1 MKIVISEEQ
10 LKTLVHLIKEDN
22 GKINVMFVGD
32 SHSAGNGWTWNYLI
46 AKDHPEW
53 DVTQLAVGG
62 KTTKWMLQN
71 LTTKL
76 NEKKYDL
83 VFIYG
88 GANDVMSPQPIST
101 PISNIQKMVDLV
113 NGQGGKAIVLTGFDS
128 ETIFNPEK
136 VSTTKYCDRECM
148 IGFKPKRVKYQ
159 TDLPNSIT
167 GAIIIPKL
175 VGDISWSTDGVH
187 VGSAQHKLMK
197 DHVYSNMGDLKNI
210 TVDTKTKSDT
220 NTETKSDT
228 NTETQSAGQRLFNSI
243 KTILSKKDKM
253 ESTATPEDI
262 KTIQLS
268 LNVINK
274 GNLPMTG
281 QIDDET
287 TKAIENYQETNNLD
301 KTGKLSPDTTGGII
315 SDFLFKIT
323 GKRYTFGKSSNT
335 EKSDNTEKSEQNFNP
350 MVIINPG
357 VKVTTF
363 PSDIETKFKTA
374 VGDDYDGFISD
385 VKAIGLDPKIAIRQL
400 YTESRFNPDVMSCKR
415 TSSAGAKGIAQFM
428 PGTWP
433 TYGGGG
439 DPCNISDALKAYPK
453 MMKKLLD
460 KFPGRLDLAIAGYNS
475 GPNLQVPKNSKN
487 FVYDNALKNKTPFT
501 ELNGVIPAESY
512 KYASSILQ
520 T

>member
-32 SHSAGNGWTWNYLI
+32 SHSAGPKWTWNYLI

-101 PISNIQKMVDLV
+101 PIGNIQKMVDLV

-128 ETIFNPEK
+128 ESIFNPEK
-136 VSTTKYCDRECM
+136 VSTTRYCDRECM

-159 TDLPNSIT
+159 VDLPNSIT

-187 VGSAQHKLMK
+187 VGSAKHKLMK

-210 TVDTKTKSDT
+210 KVDTETNSGTK
-220 NTETKSDT
+220 
-228 NTETQSAGQRLFNSI
+228 TETQSASQKIFNSI
-243 KTILSKKDKM
+243 KNILSKKDKM

-274 GNLPMTG
+274 GDLPMTG
-281 QIDDET
+281 QINDET

-323 GKRYTFGKSSNT
+323 GKRYTFGKSST
-335 EKSDNTEKSEQNFNP
+335 TEKSEQNFNP

-357 VKVTTF
+357 VKVKTF
-363 PSDIETKFKTA
+363 PSDIETKFKNA
-374 VGDDYDGFISD
+374 VGDNYDSFISD
-385 VKAIGLDPKIAIRQL
+385 VQSIGLDPKIAIRQL
-400 YTESRFNPDVMSCKR
+400 YTESAFSPDVMSCKR
-415 TSSAGAKGIAQFM
+415 TSTAGAKGIAQFM

-433 TYGGGG
+433 SYGGGG
-439 DPCNISDALKAYPK
+439 NPCNISDALKAYPK
-453 MMKKLLD
+453 MMKVLLN

-475 GPNLQVPKNSKN
+475 GPNLKAYS
-487 FVYDNALKNKTPFT
+487 NALKNKTPFT
-501 ELNGVIPAESY
+501 ELKGVIPKESY
-512 KYASSILQ
+512 GYASSILQ
-520 T
+520 P

>member
-32 SHSAGNGWTWNYLI
+32 SHSAGPEWTWNYLI

-101 PISNIQKMVDLV
+101 PIGNIQKMVDLV
-113 NGQGGKAIVLTGFDS
+113 NGQGGKVIVLVGFDS
-128 ETIFNPEK
+128 ESIFNPEK
-136 VSTTKYCDRECM
+136 VTTTKYCDRECM
-148 IGFKPKRVKYQ
+148 IGFKPKRIKYQ
-159 TDLPNSIT
+159 ADLPNSIT

-175 VGDISWSTDGVH
+175 VGDISWSSDGVH
-187 VGSAQHKLMK
+187 VGSAKHKLMK

-210 TVDTKTKSDT
+210 KVDTKTNSG
-220 NTETKSDT
+220 T
-228 NTETQSAGQRLFNSI
+228 NTETQSASQKIFNSI
-243 KTILSKKDKM
+243 KNILSKKDKM

-274 GNLPMTG
+274 GDLPMTG
-281 QIDDET
+281 QINDET

-323 GKRYTFGKSSNT
+323 GKRYTFGKSST
-335 EKSDNTEKSEQNFNP
+335 TEKSEKNFNP
-350 MVIINPG
+350 MVIENPG

-363 PSDIETKFKTA
+363 PSDIETKFKNA
-374 VGDDYDGFISD
+374 VGDNYDSFISD
-385 VKAIGLDPKIAIRQL
+385 VQAIGLDPKIAIRQL
-400 YTESRFNPDVMSCKR
+400 YTESRFSPDVMSCKR
-415 TSSAGAKGIAQFM
+415 TSTAGAKGIAQFM

-433 TYGGGG
+433 SYGGGG
-439 DPCNISDALKAYPK
+439 NPCNISDALKAYPK
-453 MMKKLLD
+453 MMKVLLN

-475 GPNLQVPKNSKN
+475 GPNKTAYAK
-487 FVYDNALKNKTPFT
+487 ALKNKTPFT
-501 ELNGVIPAESY
+501 DLKGKIPNESY
-512 KYASSILQ
+512 NYASSILQ
-520 T
+520 P

>member
-32 SHSAGNGWTWNYLI
+32 SHSAGDGWTWNYLI

-101 PISNIQKMVDLV
+101 PIGNIQKMVDLV
-113 NGQGGKAIVLTGFDS
+113 NGQGGKVIVLVGFDS
-128 ETIFNPEK
+128 ESIFNPEK
-136 VSTTKYCDRECM
+136 VTTTKYCDRECM
-148 IGFKPKRVKYQ
+148 IGFKPKRIKYQ
-159 TDLPNSIT
+159 ADLPNSIT

-175 VGDISWSTDGVH
+175 VGDISWSSDGVH
-187 VGSAQHKLMK
+187 VGSAKHKLMK

-210 TVDTKTKSDT
+210 KVDTKTNSG
-220 NTETKSDT
+220 T
-228 NTETQSAGQRLFNSI
+228 NTETQSASQKIFNSI
-243 KTILSKKDKM
+243 KNILSKKDKM

-274 GNLPMTG
+274 DDLPMTG
-281 QIDDET
+281 QINDET

-323 GKRYTFGKSSNT
+323 GKRYTFGKSST
-335 EKSDNTEKSEQNFNP
+335 TEKSEQNFNP

-357 VKVTTF
+357 VKVKTF
-363 PSDIETKFKTA
+363 PSDIETKFKNA
-374 VGDDYDGFISD
+374 VGDNYDSFISD
-385 VKAIGLDPKIAIRQL
+385 VEEIGLDPKIAIRQL
-400 YTESRFNPDVMSCKR
+400 YTESAFSPDVMSCKR
-415 TSSAGAKGIAQFM
+415 TSTAGAKGIAQFM

-433 TYGGGG
+433 SYGGGG
-439 DPCNISDALKAYPK
+439 NPCNISDALKAYPK
-453 MMKKLLD
+453 MMKVLLN
-460 KFPGRLDLAIAGYNS
+460 KFPGRLDLSIAGYNS
-475 GPNLQVPKNSKN
+475 GPNLKAYS
-487 FVYDNALKNKTPFT
+487 NALKNKTPFT
-501 ELNGVIPAESY
+501 ELKGVIPNESY
-512 KYASSILQ
+512 NYASSILQ
-520 T
+520 P

>member
-32 SHSAGNGWTWNYLI
+32 SHSAGPKWTWNYLI

-101 PISNIQKMVDLV
+101 PIGNIQKMVDLV

-128 ETIFNPEK
+128 ESIFNPEK
-136 VSTTKYCDRECM
+136 VSTTRYCDRECM

-159 TDLPNSIT
+159 VDLPNSIT

-187 VGSAQHKLMK
+187 VGSAKHKLMK

-210 TVDTKTKSDT
+210 KVDTETNSGTK
-220 NTETKSDT
+220 
-228 NTETQSAGQRLFNSI
+228 TETQSASQKIFNSI
-243 KTILSKKDKM
+243 KNILSKKDKM

-274 GNLPMTG
+274 GDLPMTG
-281 QIDDET
+281 QINDET

-323 GKRYTFGKSSNT
+323 GKRYTFGKSST
-335 EKSDNTEKSEQNFNP
+335 TEKSEQNFNP
-350 MVIINPG
+350 MVIINSG
-357 VKVTTF
+357 VKVKIF
-363 PSDIETKFKTA
+363 PSDIETKFKNA
-374 VGDDYDGFISD
+374 VGDNYDSFISD
-385 VKAIGLDPKIAIRQL
+385 VQSIGLDPKIAIRQL
-400 YTESRFNPDVMSCKR
+400 YTESAFSPDVMSCKR
-415 TSSAGAKGIAQFM
+415 TSTAGAKGIAQFM

-433 TYGGGG
+433 SYGGGG
-439 DPCNISDALKAYPK
+439 NPCNISDALKAYPK
-453 MMKKLLD
+453 MMKVLLN

-475 GPNLQVPKNSKN
+475 GPNLKAYS
-487 FVYDNALKNKTPFT
+487 NALKNKTPFT
-501 ELNGVIPAESY
+501 ELKGVIPKESY
-512 KYASSILQ
+512 GYASSILQ
-520 T
+520 P

>member
-32 SHSAGNGWTWNYLI
+32 SHSAGEGWTWNYLI
-46 AKDHPEW
+46 DKDHPEW
-53 DVTQLAVGG
+53 DVTQVTKGG
-62 KTTKWMLQN
+62 KRTDWMLQN
-71 LTTKL
+71 LQTKL

-101 PISNIQKMVDLV
+101 PIGNIQKMVDLV

-136 VSTTKYCDRECM
+136 VTPTKYCDRECM
-148 IGFKPKRVKYQ
+148 IGFKPKRIKYQ
-159 TDLPNSIT
+159 ADLANGIT

-175 VGDISWSTDGVH
+175 VGDLNWSSDGIH

-210 TVDTKTKSDT
+210 TVGT
-220 NTETKSDT
+220 NTNSGT
-228 NTETQSAGQRLFNSI
+228 NDETQSSSQRLFNSI
-243 KTILSKKDKM
+243 KTVLSKKDNI
-253 ESTATPEDI
+253 ESSATPEDI

-274 GNLPMTG
+274 GDLPMTG
-281 QIDDET
+281 KIDDET
-287 TKAIENYQETNNLD
+287 TQAIEDYQENNDLD
-301 KTGKLSPDTTGGII
+301 STGKLTPDTTGGII
-315 SDFLFKIT
+315 SDLLFKIT
-323 GKRYTFGKSSNT
+323 GKRYTFGRSN
-335 EKSDNTEKSEQNFNP
+335 KNFNP
-350 MVIINPG
+350 MVIENSG
-357 VKVTTF
+357 VKVNSF
-363 PSDIETKFKTA
+363 PSDIESKFKNA
-374 VGDDYDGFISD
+374 AGSDYDSFISN
-385 VKAIGLDPKIAIRQL
+385 VESIGLDPKIAIRQL
-400 YTESRFNPDVMSCKR
+400 YTESAFNPDVMSCKR
-415 TSSAGAKGIAQFM
+415 KSTAGAQGIAQFM

-439 DPCNISDALKAYPK
+439 DPCNVSDALKAYPK
-453 MMKKLLD
+453 MMKVLLN

-475 GPNLQVPKNSKN
+475 GPNLK
-487 FVYDNALKNKTPFT
+487 VYSEALKNKTPFT
-501 ELNGVIPAESY
+501 ELKGKIPKESY

-520 T
+520 P

>member
-32 SHSAGNGWTWNYLI
+32 SHSAGPKWTWNYLI

-101 PISNIQKMVDLV
+101 PIGNIQKMVDLV

-128 ETIFNPEK
+128 ESIFNPEK
-136 VSTTKYCDRECM
+136 VSTTRYCDRECM

-159 TDLPNSIT
+159 VDLPNSIT

-187 VGSAQHKLMK
+187 VGSAKHKLMK

-210 TVDTKTKSDT
+210 KVDTETNSGTK
-220 NTETKSDT
+220 
-228 NTETQSAGQRLFNSI
+228 TETQSASQKIFNSI
-243 KTILSKKDKM
+243 KNILSKKDKM

-274 GNLPMTG
+274 GDLPMTG
-281 QIDDET
+281 QINDET

-323 GKRYTFGKSSNT
+323 GKRYTFGKSST
-335 EKSDNTEKSEQNFNP
+335 TEKSEQNFNP

-357 VKVTTF
+357 VKVKTF
-363 PSDIETKFKTA
+363 PSDIETKFKNA
-374 VGDDYDGFISD
+374 VGDNYDSFISD
-385 VKAIGLDPKIAIRQL
+385 VQSIGLDPKIAIRQL
-400 YTESRFNPDVMSCKR
+400 YTESAFSPDVMSCKR
-415 TSSAGAKGIAQFM
+415 TSTAGAKGIAQFM

-433 TYGGGG
+433 SYGGGG
-439 DPCNISDALKAYPK
+439 NPCNISDALKAYPK
-453 MMKKLLD
+453 MMKELLK
-460 KFPGRLDLAIAGYNS
+460 KFPGRLDLSIAAYNS
-475 GPNLQVPKNSKN
+475 GPYVQVPKNSKN
-487 FVYDNALKNKTPFT
+487 YVYNNALKNKTPFT
-501 ELNGVIPAESY
+501 ELKGVIPKESY
-512 KYASSILQ
+512 GYASSILQ
-520 T
+520 P

>member
-32 SHSAGNGWTWNYLI
+32 SHSAGPEWTWNYLI

-62 KTTKWMLQN
+62 KRTDWMLQN
-71 LTTKL
+71 LQTKL

-136 VSTTKYCDRECM
+136 VTTTKYCDRECM
-148 IGFKPKRVKYQ
+148 INFKPKRVKYQ
-159 TDLPNSIT
+159 ADLASSIT

-175 VGDISWSTDGVH
+175 VGDISWSSDGVH
-187 VGSAQHKLMK
+187 VGSAKHKLMK

-210 TVDTKTKSDT
+210 TVDTKTNSG
-220 NTETKSDT
+220 T
-228 NTETQSAGQRLFNSI
+228 NTETQSASQKLFNSI
-243 KTILSKKDKM
+243 KNILSKKDKM
-253 ESTATPEDI
+253 ESSATPEDI
-262 KTIQLS
+262 KTIQFS

-274 GNLPMTG
+274 GDLPMTG
-281 QIDDET
+281 QIDGET
-287 TKAIENYQETNNLD
+287 TQAIEDYQETNDLD
-301 KTGKLSPDTTGGII
+301 QTGKLTPDTTGGII

-323 GKRYTFGKSSNT
+323 GKRYTFGKSN
-335 EKSDNTEKSEQNFNP
+335 KNFNP
-350 MVIINPG
+350 MVIENPG
-357 VKVTTF
+357 VEVKPF
-363 PSDIETKFKTA
+363 PSDIESKFKNA

-385 VKAIGLDPKIAIRQL
+385 VESIGLDPKIAIRQL
-400 YTESRFNPDVMSCKR
+400 YTESAFSPDVMSCKR
-415 TSSAGAKGIAQFM
+415 KSSAGAQGIAQFM

-433 TYGGGG
+433 TYGGDG

-453 MMKKLLD
+453 MMKELLK

-475 GPNLQVPKNSKN
+475 GPNLKS
-487 FVYDNALKNKTPFT
+487 YSEALKNKTPFT
-501 ELNGVIPAESY
+501 ELKGKIPNESY

-520 T
+520 P

>member
-32 SHSAGNGWTWNYLI
+32 SHSAGPEWTWNYLI

-101 PISNIQKMVDLV
+101 PIGNIQKMVDLV

-128 ETIFNPEK
+128 ESIFNPEK
-136 VSTTKYCDRECM
+136 VTTTKYCDRECM

-159 TDLPNSIT
+159 ADLPNSIT

-187 VGSAQHKLMK
+187 VGSAKHKLMK

-210 TVDTKTKSDT
+210 KVD
-220 NTETKSDT
+220 TETKSDT
-228 NTETQSAGQRLFNSI
+228 NTKTQNAGQRLFNSI

-274 GNLPMTG
+274 GDLPMTG

-287 TKAIENYQETNNLD
+287 TKTIENYQETNNLD

-335 EKSDNTEKSEQNFNP
+335 EKSNNTEKSEQNFNP

-357 VKVTTF
+357 VKVRTF
-363 PSDIETKFKTA
+363 PSDIESKFKNV
-374 VGDDYDGFISD
+374 VGDDYNSFISD
-385 VKAIGLDPKIAIRQL
+385 VQAIGLDPKIAIRQL
-400 YTESRFNPDVMSCKR
+400 YAESAFSPNVMSCKK
-415 TSSAGAKGIAQFM
+415 TSTAGAKGIAQFM

-433 TYGGGG
+433 SYGGGG
-439 DPCNISDALKAYPK
+439 DPCNISDSLKAYVK
-453 MMKKLLD
+453 FMKVLINR
-460 KFPGRLDLAIAGYNS
+460 FPGRIDLAIAAYNS
-475 GPNLQVPKNSKN
+475 GPNKTAYAK
-487 FVYDNALKNKTPFT
+487 ALKNKTPFT
-501 ELNGVIPAESY
+501 DLKGKIPNESY
-512 KYASSILQ
+512 NYASAILQ
-520 T
+520 P

>member
-32 SHSAGNGWTWNYLI
+32 SHSAGPEWTWNYLI

-101 PISNIQKMVDLV
+101 PIGNIQKMVDLV
-113 NGQGGKAIVLTGFDS
+113 NGQGGKVIVLVGFDS
-128 ETIFNPEK
+128 ESIFNPEK
-136 VSTTKYCDRECM
+136 VTTTKYCDRECM
-148 IGFKPKRVKYQ
+148 IGFKPKRIKYQ
-159 TDLPNSIT
+159 VDLPNSIT
-167 GAIIIPKL
+167 GAVIIPKL
-175 VGDISWSTDGVH
+175 VGDISWSSDGVH
-187 VGSAQHKLMK
+187 VGSAKHKLMK

-210 TVDTKTKSDT
+210 KVDTKTNSG
-220 NTETKSDT
+220 T
-228 NTETQSAGQRLFNSI
+228 NTETQSASQKIFNSI
-243 KTILSKKDKM
+243 KNILSKKDKM

-274 GNLPMTG
+274 GDLPMTG
-281 QIDDET
+281 QINDET

-323 GKRYTFGKSSNT
+323 GKRYTFGKSST
-335 EKSDNTEKSEQNFNP
+335 TEKSEKNFNP
-350 MVIINPG
+350 MVIENPG
-357 VKVTTF
+357 VQVRPY
-363 PSDIETKFKTA
+363 PSDIESKFKNA
-374 VGDDYDGFISD
+374 VGDNYDSFISD
-385 VKAIGLDPKIAIRQL
+385 VEAIGLDPKIAIRQL
-400 YTESRFNPDVMSCKR
+400 YTESAFSPDVMSCKR
-415 TSSAGAKGIAQFM
+415 TSTAGAKGIAQFM

-433 TYGGGG
+433 SYGGGG
-439 DPCNISDALKAYPK
+439 NPCNISDALKAYPK
-453 MMKKLLD
+453 MMKVLLN

-475 GPNLQVPKNSKN
+475 GPNKTAYAK
-487 FVYDNALKNKTPFT
+487 ALKNKTPFT
-501 ELNGVIPAESY
+501 DLKGKIPNESY
-512 KYASSILQ
+512 NYASSILQ
-520 T
+520 P

>member
-32 SHSAGNGWTWNYLI
+32 SHSAGEGWTWNYLI

-53 DVTQLAVGG
+53 DVTQVTKGG
-62 KTTKWMLQN
+62 KRTDWMLQN
-71 LTTKL
+71 LQTKL

-128 ETIFNPEK
+128 ESIFNPEK
-136 VSTTKYCDRECM
+136 VTTTKYCDRECM
-148 IGFKPKRVKYQ
+148 INFKPKRIKYQ
-159 TDLPNSIT
+159 VDLPNSIT

-175 VGDISWSTDGVH
+175 VGDISWSSDGVH
-187 VGSAQHKLMK
+187 VGSAKHKLMR

-210 TVDTKTKSDT
+210 KVDTETNSGTK
-220 NTETKSDT
+220 
-228 NTETQSAGQRLFNSI
+228 TETQSASQKIFNSI
-243 KTILSKKDKM
+243 KNILSKKDKM

-274 GNLPMTG
+274 GDLPMTG
-281 QIDDET
+281 QINDET

-323 GKRYTFGKSSNT
+323 GKRYTFGKSN
-335 EKSDNTEKSEQNFNP
+335 KNFNP
-350 MVIINPG
+350 MVIENPG
-357 VKVTTF
+357 VEVKPF
-363 PSDIETKFKTA
+363 PSDIESKFKNA

-385 VKAIGLDPKIAIRQL
+385 VESIGLDPKIAIRQL
-400 YTESRFNPDVMSCKR
+400 YTESAFSPDVMSCKKNS
-415 TSSAGAKGIAQFM
+415 TAGAKGIAQFM

-433 TYGGGG
+433 SYGGGG

-453 MMKKLLD
+453 MMKELLK
-460 KFPGRLDLAIAGYNS
+460 KFPGRLDLSIAGYNS

-487 FVYDNALKNKTPFT
+487 YVYDNALKNKTPFT
-501 ELNGVIPAESY
+501 ELKGVIPNESY
-512 KYASSILQ
+512 NYASSILQ
-520 T
+520 P

>member
-62 KTTKWMLQN
+62 KTTKWMLEN

-76 NEKKYDL
+76 NKKKYDL

-101 PISNIQKMVDLV
+101 PIGNIQKMVDLV

-136 VSTTKYCDRECM
+136 VSTTRYCNRECM

-159 TDLPNSIT
+159 ADLPNSIT

-187 VGSAQHKLMK
+187 VGSAKHKLMK

-210 TVDTKTKSDT
+210 KVD
-220 NTETKSDT
+220 TETKSDT
-228 NTETQSAGQRLFNSI
+228 NTKTQSAGQRLFNSI
-243 KTILSKKDKM
+243 KNILSKKDKM

-262 KTIQLS
+262 KTMQFS

-274 GNLPMTG
+274 SDLPMTG
-281 QIDDET
+281 QIDDKT

-301 KTGKLSPDTTGGII
+301 KTGKLSSETTGGII
-315 SDFLFKIT
+315 SDLLFKIT
-323 GKRYTFGKSSNT
+323 GKRYTFGKSNNT
-335 EKSDNTEKSEQNFNP
+335 EKSNNTKKSEQNFNP

-357 VKVTTF
+357 VKVRTF
-363 PSDIETKFKTA
+363 PSDIESKFKNV
-374 VGDDYDGFISD
+374 VGDDYNSFISD
-385 VKAIGLDPKIAIRQL
+385 VQAIGLDPKIAIRQL
-400 YTESRFNPDVMSCKR
+400 YAESAFNPNVMSCKK
-415 TSSAGAKGIAQFM
+415 TSTAGAKGIAQFM

-433 TYGGGG
+433 SYGGGG
-439 DPCNISDALKAYPK
+439 DPCNISDSLKAYVK
-453 MMKKLLD
+453 FMKVLINR
-460 KFPGRLDLAIAGYNS
+460 FPGRIDLAIAAYNS
-475 GPNLQVPKNSKN
+475 GPNKTAYAK
-487 FVYDNALKNKTPFT
+487 ALKNKTPFT
-501 ELNGVIPAESY
+501 ELKGVIPAESY

-520 T
+520 P

>member
-62 KTTKWMLQN
+62 KPTKWMLQN

-101 PISNIQKMVDLV
+101 PIGNIQKMVDLV

-128 ETIFNPEK
+128 ESIFNPEK
-136 VSTTKYCDRECM
+136 VSTTRYCDRECM

-159 TDLPNSIT
+159 ADLPNSIT

-187 VGSAQHKLMK
+187 VGSAKHKLMK

-210 TVDTKTKSDT
+210 KAD
-220 NTETKSDT
+220 TETKSDT
-228 NTETQSAGQRLFNSI
+228 NTKTQSAGQRLFNSI
-243 KTILSKKDKM
+243 KNILSKKDKM

-262 KTIQLS
+262 KTMQFS

-274 GNLPMTG
+274 SDLPMTG
-281 QIDDET
+281 QIDDKT

-301 KTGKLSPDTTGGII
+301 KTGKLSSDTTGGII
-315 SDFLFKIT
+315 SDLLFKIT
-323 GKRYTFGKSSNT
+323 GKRYTFGKSNNT
-335 EKSDNTEKSEQNFNP
+335 EKSNNTKKSEQNFNP

-357 VKVTTF
+357 VKVRTF
-363 PSDIETKFKTA
+363 PSDIESKFKNA
-374 VGDDYDGFISD
+374 VGDNYDSFISD
-385 VKAIGLDPKIAIRQL
+385 VQAIGLDPKIAIRQL
-400 YTESRFNPDVMSCKR
+400 YTESAFSPDVMSCKR

-453 MMKKLLD
+453 MMEKLLD

-475 GPNLQVPKNSKN
+475 GPNLKAYS
-487 FVYDNALKNKTPFT
+487 NALKNKTPFT
-501 ELNGVIPAESY
+501 ELKGVIPAESY